1 MQRSGG
7 FFFTPAKKNQQVQEA
22 DGTADA
28 ADGDV
33 CIGEKVYHGSLSA
46 V

>member
-1 MQRSGG
+1 MNAKINVD

-33 CIGEKVYHGSLSA
+33 SIGEEMGHG
-46 V
+46 